1 MLKDVDFLFLMMRL
15 ALSINRLLV
24 FMLYATSIF
33 AYSQQF
39 TDAHIV
45 TKWIFV
51 GIIICIIGLYN
62 SVLVTNSYGYLK
74 ENILLLESM
83 ILLCLLQAIYGILQ
97 YLGLFSSHSL
107 HEITGSFDNPAGFA
121 ACLCAGLPFVGFLL
135 SNDSKYIRCA
145 GWIVGIIMV
154 MAVILSGS
162 RAGIV
167 SIAVAVVVFLF
178 QRLDRRRY
186 VWKYVLLVST
196 IPLFIACY
204 WAKKN
209 SADGRLLIWQCS
221 INMLKDAPLLGHG
234 IGSFEACYMDYQ
246 AKYFKTHGA
255 NRYTM
260 LADNVKHPFNEY
272 LCVLLNFG
280 IIGLLILLMFVLFL
294 AWCYGRKTDKE
305 KRIAAYVLLSIG
317 IFSLFSYPFMYPFTW
332 IVTFICIYFII
343 KDRIKNFLVMSGV
356 KDIICIIVFIG
367 SFWCIYKFI
376 DRIQTEIA
384 WTEVSELSLVGK
396 YEEALP
402 GYKVLEDKLT
412 NDPYFLYNYAA
423 ILLKAK
429 QYEESLEIALRCRRY
444 WADYDLELIIGE
456 NYQWLKQPEHAA
468 LYYNSAALMCPSRFL
483 PHYKLFFLYK
493 ENDEKKRM
501 IEVAETIIRKPI
513 KIKTPAILMMKKEMK
528 KEKLQVMSKL
538 MNISDTDEEY

>member
-1 MLKDVDFLFLMMRL
+1 MKL

-62 SVLVTNSYGYLK
+62 SVLVTNSNGYLK
-74 ENILLLESM
+74 ENILLLEA
-83 ILLCLLQAIYGILQ
+83 IIPLCLLQAVYGILQ
-97 YLGLFSSHSL
+97 YWGLLSSHSL
-107 HEITGSFDNPAGFA
+107 LEITGSFDNPAGFA
-121 ACLCAGLPFVGFLL
+121 ACLCAGLPFIGFLL
-135 SNDSKYIRCA
+135 SNNSKYIRCT
-145 GWIVGIIMV
+145 GWIVGIIIA
-154 MAVILSGS
+154 MAIILSGS

-167 SIAVAVVVFLF
+167 SIAMAVVVFLF
-178 QRLDRRRY
+178 QRLNRRRY

-196 IPLFIACY
+196 ILLFIACY
-204 WAKKN
+204 WAKKD

-221 INMLKDAPLLGHG
+221 INMVKDAPLLGHG

-246 AKYFKTHGA
+246 AEYFKTHET
-255 NRYTM
+255 NRYSM

-272 LCVLLNFG
+272 ICVLLNFG
-280 IIGLLILLMFVLFL
+280 IVGLMILLIFVFFL
-294 AWCYGRKTDKE
+294 VWCYGKKTDKE
-305 KRIAAYVLLSIG
+305 KRIAAYVLFAIG

-343 KDRIKNFLVMSGV
+343 KDQIKNLLVMSGV
-356 KDIICIIVFIG
+356 KDVICVIVFIG
-367 SFWCIYKFI
+367 SFWGIYKLI
-376 DRIQTEIA
+376 DCIQTEKA
-384 WTEVSELSLVGK
+384 WTEVSELSLAGK
-396 YEEALP
+396 YKEVLP
-402 GYKVLEDKLT
+402 VYKVLEGKLT

-423 ILLKAK
+423 ILLAAK
-429 QYEESLEIALRCRRY
+429 QYEESLKIALRCRRY

-456 NYQWLKQPEHAA
+456 NYQRLKQPEHAA

-493 ENDEKKRM
+493 ENGENKRM

-513 KIKTPAILMMKKEMK
+513 KIKTPAILMMKREMK
-528 KEKLQVMSKL
+528 KEKLQVMNKL
-538 MNISDTDEEY
+538 MSIRDTDEEY